1 MVLARRHG
9 NTWYVA
15 GVNAQKETVKLKAK
29 IPMISTGAAL
39 KIYSDDA
46 SLNGKV
52 TTEKMNKNQEVE
64 LTIPTNGGVLIIGQ
78 Q

>member
-1 MVLARRHG
+1 HG

-15 GVNAQKETVKLKAK
+15 GANAQKETVKLKAK
-29 IPMISTGAAL
+29 LPMISVGKEL

-46 SLNGKV
+46 NLNGKV
-52 TTEKMNKNQEVE
+52 TTEKLNKNQEVE

-78 Q
+78 L